1 MCEKISVLPSYLILS
16 VWEWNLCWT
25 LFWRHCFSA
34 SSPCCWNPKP
44 SWSIPCTLSLFSSL
58 YIDGPVF
65 LQYTFNL
72 EIDVLGHFLKLPF
85 DCLCVYPFWIT
96 VMFKSWTFLWSFN
109 FSLYFLSCFFF
120 FNFFY
125 FLGRFQL
132 LPFNECWGGNLFVCI
147 FNFQSSFPCPVEIQL
162 TYSVLYFKVYN
173 IMTYVYIAW
182 WWPQ

>member
-1 MCEKISVLPSYLILS
+1 MKRSLFFRHTWFCLSGNGICVGRYFEDIASVPAPPVVEIQSQADRFLAHYL
-16 VWEWNLCWT
+16 
-25 LFWRHCFSA
+25 FF
-34 SSPCCWNPKP
+34 P
-44 SWSIPCTLSLFSSL
+44 PCTLMGLFSFNILSTWKL
-58 YIDGPVF
+58 MSWDIFWNYLLTVSVFTPFGLLLCSNLGPSYGPLIF
-65 LQYTFNL
+65 LCIFCP
-72 EIDVLGHFLKLPF
+72 V
-85 DCLCVYPFWIT
+85 
-96 VMFKSWTFLWSFN
+96 
-109 FSLYFLSCFFF
+109 FF